1 MNPVSRSKRSNNTQ
15 PVGGYRRESALSHMT
30 QPVGGYR
37 METRGLTKSYFPTPP
52 RDQANSPEI
61 YGKEESP
68 GRESD
73 LSVVA
78 RPTKPPSRQRFDTGR
93 GTSNSDLDNANP
105 YRTSDESNVD
115 EMRQNYDNFTK

>member
-1 MNPVSRSKRSNNTQ
+1 MTQ
-15 PVGGYRRESALSHMT
+15 PVRGYRRET
-30 QPVGGYR
+30 GR
-37 METRGLTKSYFPTPP
+37 NTKSFFPTPP
-52 RDQANSPEI
+52 RDQANTPEI
-61 YGKEESP
+61 YGKVESP

-78 RPTKPPSRQRFDTGR
+78 RPIKQSSRQRFDTGR
-93 GTSNSDLDNANP
+93 GTSNSDIDNSNP

>member
-1 MNPVSRSKRSNNTQ
+1 MRK
-15 PVGGYRRESALSHMT
+15 SALSHMT

-37 METRGLTKSYFPTPP
+37 RETGRVTKSYFPTPP
-52 RDQANSPEI
+52 RDQANTPDI
-61 YGKEESP
+61 YGKVESP

-73 LSVVA
+73 LSVAA
-78 RPTKPPSRQRFDTGR
+78 RPIKQPSRQRFDTGR
-93 GTSNSDLDNANP
+93 GTSNSDIDNANP

>member
-1 MNPVSRSKRSNNTQ
+1 VNPVTPSKRSHNTQPVGGNRSQSALSYMTQ
-15 PVGGYRRESALSHMT
+15 PVGGYRRE
-30 QPVGGYR
+30 PGR
-37 METRGLTKSYFPTPP
+37 NTKSYFTTPP
-52 RDQANSPEI
+52 RDQANTPEI
-61 YGKEESP
+61 FGKVESP

-78 RPTKPPSRQRFDTGR
+78 RPIKLPSRQKVDTGR

-115 EMRQNYDNFTK
+115 EMRQNYENFTK